1 MGTPVRWLHW
11 LAGIRAPLRHRV
23 GEQVCS
29 MPLAPKGGAKPVP
42 PSRLGKFKP
51 EPGSNRP
58 THRCECC
65 GAEGQDV
72 PTPPKGS
79 TTPVQ
84 YGLNVMGIMTCN
96 IEKARKGDVR
106 FGDHAVNER
115 ISWITRPVDK
125 KRGLSVAWPDG
136 TGPLCYVCADK
147 IRTLQNG
154 DQLEWRYVESAR
166 AEYCAQHD
174 GTTLPSPWSCVAEDG
189 SIVPA
194 NDPRAKHG
202 PVALPS
208 PA

>member
-79 TTPVQ
+79 TRRAA
-84 YGLNVMGIMTCN
+84 
-96 IEKARKGDVR
+96 IE
-106 FGDHAVNER
+106 
-115 ISWITRPVDK
+115 
-125 KRGLSVAWPDG
+125 
-136 TGPLCYVCADK
+136 
-147 IRTLQNG
+147 TL
-154 DQLEWRYVESAR
+154 D
-166 AEYCAQHD
+166 
-174 GTTLPSPWSCVAEDG
+174 
-189 SIVPA
+189 I
-194 NDPRAKHG
+194 
-202 PVALPS
+202 
-208 PA
+208 